1 MTRRPGSYADEE
13 TLAQELLEQEADK
26 AKAAAEAGAPEAK
39 PEEAAKPETWED
51 RLKAAGLTPEQ
62 GLQILDAMIERGYYE
77 KTFPLYGGRR
87 TLVLRTRDGYSR
99 QRVSNALDALR
110 TNDPRVHYQ
119 TTMRLCLAGS
129 LVQFGK
135 KTLPFSMPDADLDAQ
150 ETAFNERLKFLDSI
164 GDPFLD
170 TLYAQLT
177 QFDRWTFA
185 ALSNGAPSGF

>member
-1 MTRRPGSYADEE
+1 MTRRPGEYADENK
-13 TLAQELLEQEADK
+13 LAQELLEAEAE
-26 AKAAAEAGAPEAK
+26 KAAAPTQGEATK
-39 PEEAAKPETWED
+39 TEEAPKPETWED
-51 RLKAAGLTPEQ
+51 RLKAAGLTPDQ
-62 GLQILDAMIERGYYE
+62 GLAILDAMIERGFYE
-77 KTFPLYGGRR
+77 KTFPLYGGKRN
-87 TLVLRTRDGYSR
+87 LILRTRDGYSR
-99 QRVSNALDALR
+99 QRVANALDALR

-135 KTLPFSMPDADLDAQ
+135 KTLAFAAPDADLDAQ
-150 ETAFNERLKFLDSI
+150 ETAFNDRLKYLDSI

-170 TLYAQLT
+170 TLYTILT